1 VTETTSRGRRL
12 NPEPGPAGTTQP
24 IFDAFLA
31 ASVPADAAYTATEAI
46 RMTAGQNTIARVV
59 TEVQQIR
66 VEMAARL
73 DAQRDE
79 IAAYRLE
86 SEARIEAWRQESAA
100 QIKALEKNLER
111 QLDGWRLETA
121 ARIDAL
127 EAKTDAKVE
136 VGDAK
141 YEELRAATERLA
153 SQLRWSVGVLLT
165 VNAVIGGLIVTL
177 Q

>member
-1 VTETTSRGRRL
+1 VTETTSSERHL
-12 NPEPGPAGTTQP
+12 NPVPGPAATTQP

-66 VEMAARL
+66 VEMAGRL

-86 SEARIEAWRQESAA
+86 SEARIEAWRQESAV
-100 QIKALEKNLER
+100 
-111 QLDGWRLETA
+111 QLRELQDETRAWQMEIA
-121 ARIDAL
+121 ARIEAF
-127 EAKTDAKVE
+127 EAKTDARFE

-141 YEELRAATERLA
+141 YEELRAAMERLA
-153 SQLRWSVGVLLT
+153 SQLRWSVGLLLT
-165 VNAVIGGLIVTL
+165 VNALIGGLIVTL